1 MRRFDPVTLGSVVAI
16 VCCIALPLLI
26 PSGLAIL
33 LIATGVSLPVVAL
46 AIGAVWLSRS
56 RRRRERRS
64 VDRNQPDDGRVPG
77 SRSAE

>member
-1 MRRFDPVTLGSVVAI
+1 MRRFDPVILGSLFAI

-33 LIATGVSLPVVAL
+33 LIATGVSMPIVAL

-56 RRRRERRS
+56 RWWGERHS
-64 VDRNQPDDGRVPG
+64 VDTNQPDEGRVPG